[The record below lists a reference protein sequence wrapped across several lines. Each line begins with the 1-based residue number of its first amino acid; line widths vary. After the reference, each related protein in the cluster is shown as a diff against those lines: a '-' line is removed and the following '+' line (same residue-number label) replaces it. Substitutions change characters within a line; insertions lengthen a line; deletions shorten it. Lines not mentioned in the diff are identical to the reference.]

1 MFLIMSG
8 SYIQS
13 ELNAEFGLI
22 PPSFLPLGNKRLFQ
36 HQIKLV
42 PKDCKIYLSVPED
55 YTINAVDYDW
65 LNKHNVSLL
74 QTPHSLNIG
83 QGLVACLNLIDEPI
97 NSPLHLL
104 FGDTLF
110 TELPEG
116 SNILAVAEAK
126 SNYQWSNVD
135 NNKIDWSNGAYNNS
149 NVVCGY
155 FKFNEPR
162 KLIRN
167 ITQEKW
173 DFIKGIDRYKKEN
186 ELSQIVAK
194 DWYDFGHVNTYYHSK
209 AAFTTQRSF
218 NELTINAR
226 FIEKSSLKNLKIKA
240 EANWFDTLPTM
251 MKNYIPQYLGHS
263 ETSEGKFSY
272 RLEYLH
278 NTALNEL
285 FVFSEMPDIIWSN
298 ILEHCLNFIQDCNDE
313 LAPQGAISQD
323 IKQLFGAKT
332 LERLGEYKAARNFA
346 LTDKWIFNDELSV
359 SIEQILAESEK
370 HLPNE
375 NKFSTL
381 MHGDFCFSNILY
393 DFRANRIKTID
404 PRGMTLSED
413 ITIYGDTRYDL
424 AKLSHSILGMYD
436 WIVAGYH
443 QTHFDWN
450 TKKISFYISG
460 EVKHKDTQS
469 MFIEMVSQ
477 KHKLSAVNLYA
488 MQLQLFL
495 SMLPLHADDQ
505 YRQEGLFANVFRLYQ
520 IMKRLEE

>member
-13 ELNAEFGLI
+13 ELNAEFGHI

-36 HQIKLV
+36 HQMKLA
-42 PKDCKIYLSVPED
+42 PDGCKIYLSVPES
-55 YTINAVDYDW
+55 YNINKVDHDW
-65 LNKHNVSLL
+65 LSNHNVSLL
-74 QTPHSLNIG
+74 QTPSSLNLG
-83 QGLVACLNLIDEPI
+83 QGLVACLNLIDAPI

-110 TELPEG
+110 SKLPEG
-116 SNILAVAEAK
+116 EDILTVSEAK
-126 SNYQWSNVD
+126 SNYQWSSVD
-135 NNKIDWSNGAYNNS
+135 NNDIEWLAESGNSS

-173 DFIKGIDRYKKEN
+173 DFIKGIDRYKKETG
-186 ELSQIVAK
+186 LSNIVVS

-218 NELTINAR
+218 NELTINPR
-226 FIEKSSLKNLKIKA
+226 FIEKSSLKNKKIKA
-240 EANWFDTLPTM
+240 EANWFDTLPAM
-251 MKNYIPQYLGHS
+251 LKSYIPQYLGHEES
-263 ETSEGKFSY
+263 SEGKFSY

-285 FVFSEMPDIIWSN
+285 FVFSEMPNIIWHN
-298 ILEHCLNFIQDCNDE
+298 IIEHCLNFIQDCNAE
-313 LAPQGAISQD
+313 IAPQQAISQD
-323 IKQLFGAKT
+323 INQLFGAKT
-332 LERLGEYKAARNFA
+332 LERLEEFKTTRDFN
-346 LTDKWIFNDELSV
+346 LSERWLFNDDLSV
-359 SIEQILAESEK
+359 SIEQMLAESEK
-370 HLPNE
+370 HLPN
-375 NKFSTL
+375 KKKLSTL

-404 PRGMTLSED
+404 PRGMSPSGE
-413 ITIYGDTRYDL
+413 ITIYGDTRYDV

-443 QTHFDWN
+443 QTHFDWK
-450 TKKISFYISG
+450 TRQIQFLISG

-469 MFIEMVSQ
+469 MFIEMVSK
-477 KHKLSAVNLYA
+477 KHGLTAINLYA

-495 SMLPLHADDQ
+495 SMLPLHADDT

-520 IMKRLEE
+520 IMKRFEE

>member
-13 ELNAEFGLI
+13 ELNAEFGRI

-36 HQIKLV
+36 HQIKLA
-42 PKDCKIYLSVPED
+42 PDGCKIYLSVPES
-55 YTINAVDYDW
+55 YNINKVDHDW
-65 LNKHNVSLL
+65 LNNHNVTIL
-74 QTPHSLNIG
+74 QTPSSLNLG
-83 QGLVACLNLIDEPI
+83 QGLVACLNLIDAPI

-110 TELPEG
+110 SNLPEG
-116 SNILAVAEAK
+116 GDILTVSETK
-126 SNYQWSNVD
+126 NNYQWSSVD
-135 NNKIDWSNGAYNNS
+135 NNDIQWLSESGKSS

-155 FKFNEPR
+155 FKFNEPK

-173 DFIKGIDRYKKEN
+173 DFIKGIDRYKKETG
-186 ELSQIVAK
+186 LSNVVVS

-218 NELTINAR
+218 NELTINPR
-226 FIEKSSLKNLKIKA
+226 FIEKSSLKNRKIKA
-240 EANWFDTLPTM
+240 EANWFDTLPVM
-251 MKNYIPQYLGHS
+251 LKSYIPQYLGHEES
-263 ETSEGKFSY
+263 SEGKFSY

-285 FVFSEMPDIIWSN
+285 FVFSEMPNIIWHN
-298 ILEHCLNFIQDCNDE
+298 IIEHCLNFIQDCNAE
-313 LAPQGAISQD
+313 IAPQQAISQD
-323 IKQLFGAKT
+323 LNQLFGVKT
-332 LERLGEYKAARNFA
+332 LERLDEFKATRGFN
-346 LTDKWIFNDELSV
+346 LSDKWIFNDDLSV
-359 SIEQILAESEK
+359 SIEQMLAESEK
-370 HLPNE
+370 HLPN
-375 NKFSTL
+375 KKKLSTV

-404 PRGMTLSED
+404 PRGVSYSGE

-424 AKLSHSILGMYD
+424 AKLSHSVLGMYD

-443 QTHFDWN
+443 QTQFDWE
-450 TKKISFYISG
+450 TRKIDFLISG

-469 MFIEMVSQ
+469 MFIKMVSK
-477 KHKLSAVNLYA
+477 KHGLIAINLYA

-495 SMLPLHADDQ
+495 SMLSLHADDT

-520 IMKRLEE
+520 IMKRLEK